1 MTNPTEWSAT
11 RVLQAFRRHELSPI
25 DYLTLLVET
34 IESTQPQVNALGD
47 QYLDE
52 AMAAA
57 AVATKRYARP
67 TGDPRPLEGLPVVV
81 KDETEVAGRRST
93 NGSLLLSD
101 YVSEDSDPFVERL
114 LAAGAIIHA
123 RGLTPEFSVPF
134 WTHSRMWGVTRNPWN
149 LAFDVGGSSGGSAA
163 ALAAGMTPLA
173 TGSDIGGSIRVPASC
188 CGVVGYM
195 PPSGR
200 IPVAGAWGRD
210 DWSHVGPMARSVAD
224 CALVTELVS
233 GAHPRDHFSLRDPV
247 QIGPLDP
254 DVRGVRI
261 ALSVDL
267 GDWPVTDEVAAATRS
282 TAEALTELGAVVTEV
297 DVTIE
302 REAVRRAS
310 IAHNAS
316 LFGVVLELEIAGREA
331 EVNPYVL
338 AWLRELAEARS
349 PTAFFE
355 GRQIEAALAERI
367 DRVLVDHEVLLCPAL
382 CIPALG
388 AGVDHTQTPFVLD
401 GVVRDTFH
409 DLHLTEVFNITGR
422 CPVLTVPAGR
432 SQEGVPI
439 GVQIVGR
446 TYDDRSVFRVG
457 AAIEALRP
465 WPLVA
470 ELPG

>member
-1 MTNPTEWSAT
+1 MTDPTRWPAV
-11 RVLQAFRRHELSPI
+11 RVLRAFRSRELTPVE
-25 DYLTLLVET
+25 YLTLVGET
-34 IESTQPQVNALGD
+34 IDATQPQVNALGD
-47 QYLDE
+47 QYRNE

-57 AVATKRYARP
+57 VVATQRYARQV
-67 TGDPRPLEGLPVVV
+67 GDLGPLEGLPVVV

-93 NGSLLLSD
+93 NGSLLWSD
-101 YVSEDSDPFVERL
+101 AVSEDSDPFVERL

-149 LAFDVGGSSGGSAA
+149 LDFDVGGSSGGSAA

-210 DWSHVGPMARSVAD
+210 DWSRVGPMARSVAD

-247 QIGPLDP
+247 QIGAPDP
-254 DVRGVRI
+254 DVRGMRI

-267 GDWPVTDEVAAATRS
+267 GDWPVTAEVAATTRS
-282 TAEALTELGAVVTEV
+282 AAEALEELGAIVTEV

-302 REAVRRAS
+302 REAVRKAS
-310 IAHNAS
+310 LAHNAA
-316 LFGVVLELEIAGREA
+316 LFGVMLELEIAGREA

-338 AWLRELAEARS
+338 AWLRELDEARS
-349 PTAFFE
+349 PAAFFE
-355 GRQIEAALAERI
+355 GRQLEAALAERI
-367 DRVLVDHEVLLCPAL
+367 DRLLVEHEIVLCPAL
-382 CIPALG
+382 CIPALE
-388 AGVDHTQTPFVLD
+388 AGVDYTQTPLTVE
-401 GVVRDTFH
+401 GVQRDSFH
-409 DLHLTEVFNITGR
+409 DIHLTEAFNITSR

-432 SQEGVPI
+432 GSTGVPI
-439 GVQIVGR
+439 GLQIVGR
-446 TYDDRSVFRVG
+446 SYCDASVFRVG
-457 AAIEALRP
+457 SALESHRP
-465 WPLVA
+465 WPVVA
-470 ELPG
+470 DVAS